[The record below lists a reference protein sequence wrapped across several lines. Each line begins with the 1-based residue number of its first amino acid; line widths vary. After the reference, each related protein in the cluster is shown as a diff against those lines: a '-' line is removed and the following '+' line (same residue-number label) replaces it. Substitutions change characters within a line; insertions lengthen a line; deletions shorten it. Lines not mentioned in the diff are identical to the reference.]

1 MKTPLSWQYFS
12 PASNRVKVVS
22 ATDGQSGEKKRPLP
36 FPETVRTPRARPF
49 QKNSAR
55 SFRTEFGVRRQRE
68 TGYFLEEKITSLMIA
83 SGWGAL

>member
-1 MKTPLSWQYFS
+1 RKGVESNENPASWQYFS

-49 QKNSAR
+49 QKKLRPVRSGRSSA
-55 SFRTEFGVRRQRE
+55 
-68 TGYFLEEKITSLMIA
+68 
-83 SGWGAL
+83 